1 MSAVLQRAST
11 PTPAVVSHGRLR
23 GFDSGAREIDSAE
36 IRVEGQLPDWLRG
49 GLLLNGPALW
59 DLPKSNYRHWFD
71 GLAMMH
77 RIQFDEGPVRY
88 RSRFVRSEDYRQSV
102 SAGAPAFSA
111 FDTRDP
117 QSFIERLKHLKN
129 PRVTDNPA
137 VVMSRIGERWFATT
151 ESPYLV
157 GFDPDT
163 LETVGHMEFD
173 DELGIQ
179 IMAAHGIMDRGG
191 SYWNVG
197 ITLGPKCIYKL
208 FRLQPGSTRRE
219 LVGSIRV
226 AKAGYTHAF
235 AMTPNHAL
243 IWETAMRAQPLG
255 FLFSGRSYI
264 HNFKWD
270 AGYGSML
277 HAVSLADG
285 SVRSW
290 DLPAMMC
297 FHAIQAYELGD
308 EIVAELCIYEDA
320 TILSSFAA
328 RALASR
334 RRAAVH
340 AATEAL
346 PPAQRSQRRLAR
358 TVWRELRIAAGE
370 PEPLQAG
377 AGDSHLGHGPGC
389 GPLEHLLRPHGAP
402 GPRQRRA
409 TRLATAGCDAA
420 GAAVCC
426 AAGRQRRRRRRATG
440 ADAGRRRHGQRD
452 RRGRRGDD
460 AVPSHAARA
469 AGHPLR
475 FPRRLGRLKGA
486 SVALRLHRGSKRK
499 SGGIWVE

>member
-11 PTPAVVSHGRLR
+11 PTPAAVSPGRLR
-23 GFDSGAREIDSAE
+23 GFHSGAREIDSAE
-36 IRVEGQLPDWLRG
+36 MRVEGQLPDWLRG

-59 DLPKSNYRHWFD
+59 DLPKGNYRHWFD

-77 RIQFDEGPVRY
+77 RVQFDDGPVRY
-88 RSRFVRSEDYRQSV
+88 RSRFIRSDDYQQSL

-117 QSFIERLKHLKN
+117 QSFVERLKHLKN

-157 GFDPDT
+157 GFNPDT
-163 LETVGHMEFD
+163 LETLGHMAFD

-179 IMAAHGIMDRGG
+179 IMAAHGITDRAG

-197 ITLGPKCIYKL
+197 ITLGSKCVYKL

-235 AMTPNHAL
+235 AMTPRHAL

-270 AGYGSML
+270 AAHGSML

-290 DLPAMMC
+290 ELPAMMC
-297 FHAIQAYELGD
+297 FHAIQAYEHGD
-308 EIVAELCIYEDA
+308 EIVAELCVYDDA
-320 TILSSFAA
+320 TILDALLLEPLRSGALLRAVARPTRYRLHSDHRDVLPEPFDESLELPQVHPNRFGHAQATIAWGAGVDPGRSSSFLDRTVRLDLANGERRVWQRPGAVQLEPLFVA
-328 RALASR
+328 RPGASAEDDGVLLVPTLADDDTASVIGVID
-334 RRAAVH
+334 AGTMQCLATLHAPQVIPFGFH
-340 AATEAL
+340 AA
-346 PPAQRSQRRLAR
+346 
-358 TVWRELRIAAGE
+358 W
-370 PEPLQAG
+370 
-377 AGDSHLGHGPGC
+377 
-389 GPLEHLLRPHGAP
+389 
-402 GPRQRRA
+402 
-409 TRLATAGCDAA
+409 
-420 GAAVCC
+420 
-426 AAGRQRRRRRRATG
+426 
-440 ADAGRRRHGQRD
+440 
-452 RRGRRGDD
+452 
-460 AVPSHAARA
+460 
-469 AGHPLR
+469 
-475 FPRRLGRLKGA
+475 A
-486 SVALRLHRGSKRK
+486 SS
-499 SGGIWVE
+499 

>member
-1 MSAVLQRAST
+1 MSAVLQRASR
-11 PTPAVVSHGRLR
+11 PTLAAVSHGRLR
-23 GFDSGAREIDSAE
+23 GFDSGAREIDAAE
-36 IRVEGQLPDWLRG
+36 MRVEGQLPDWLHG

-88 RSRFVRSEDYRQSV
+88 RSRFVRSEDYRQSL

-157 GFDPDT
+157 GFDPDS

-179 IMAAHGIMDRGG
+179 IMAAHGITDRSG

-197 ITLGPKCIYKL
+197 ITLGQKCVYKL

-219 LVGSIRV
+219 VVGSIRV

-270 AGYGSML
+270 AGHGSML

-297 FHAIQAYELGD
+297 FHAIQAYELRD
-308 EIVAELCIYEDA
+308 EIVVELCIYEDA
-320 TILSSFAA
+320 TILSALLLEPLRRGAA
-328 RALASR
+328 LGAMPRPMRYRLQNGRSDALLEPFGEGFELPQVNPSRFGQSQATVAWGTGLDAGHSSIFFDRTVRLDLASGER
-334 RRAAVH
+334 RVWQRPGAVQLEPLFVARPGASAEDDGALLVPTLADDDVASVIGVVDPATMQCLATLHAPQVIPFGFH
-340 AATEAL
+340 AA
-346 PPAQRSQRRLAR
+346 
-358 TVWRELRIAAGE
+358 WAG
-370 PEPLQAG
+370 
-377 AGDSHLGHGPGC
+377 
-389 GPLEHLLRPHGAP
+389 
-402 GPRQRRA
+402 
-409 TRLATAGCDAA
+409 
-420 GAAVCC
+420 
-426 AAGRQRRRRRRATG
+426 
-440 ADAGRRRHGQRD
+440 
-452 RRGRRGDD
+452 
-460 AVPSHAARA
+460 
-469 AGHPLR
+469 
-475 FPRRLGRLKGA
+475 
-486 SVALRLHRGSKRK
+486 
-499 SGGIWVE
+499 